1 MSPPSDEL
9 LRRVLDHETV
19 AVVGCSSTPGK
30 TAYDIPLYLHQVG
43 YEIRPVNPRVD
54 EIFGLTAYDT
64 VAEVPEG
71 VEVVQV
77 FRPEF
82 EVIDIV
88 EAALARGDV
97 QAIWLQQGI
106 RSYAAELRAADAGVD
121 FVEDRCMGVEH
132 RRLVG

>member
-1 MSPPSDEL
+1 MSTPPDEE
-9 LRRVLDHETV
+9 LRTILAYDTV

-30 TAYDIPLYLHQVG
+30 TSHDIPLYLHQVG
-43 YEIRPVNPRVD
+43 YEIHPVNPGTD
-54 EIFGLTAYDT
+54 EIFGRTAYDT
-64 VAEVPEG
+64 VGDVPEG
-71 VEVVQV
+71 IDVVQV

-88 EAALARGDV
+88 EAALERGDV
-97 QAIWLQQGI
+97 KAIWLQQGI
-106 RSYAAELRAADAGVD
+106 RSYAAALRAEDAGVA